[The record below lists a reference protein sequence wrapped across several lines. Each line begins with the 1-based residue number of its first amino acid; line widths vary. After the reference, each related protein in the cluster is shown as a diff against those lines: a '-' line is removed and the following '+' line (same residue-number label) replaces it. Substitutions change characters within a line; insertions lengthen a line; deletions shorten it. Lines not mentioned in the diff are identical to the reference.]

1 MSDQREPRHQ
11 SHAASM
17 TCSEICDVEHKLHA
31 CPEFKKM
38 STSQKYDLVK
48 KKPACFNCLQTGHSV
63 SECGSKFS
71 CRECKA
77 KHHTLLH
84 RPKPATTLHDGS
96 NKTIARVSTS
106 ANTTIQS
113 AGSAGQQADTSVL
126 TGHCG
131 SGSPNAGALLPTA
144 MVPIHNKSGE
154 TVHLRALLDSGSQV
168 SFITEAKAKALRLKV
183 QKTPSTI
190 ITLGASSSQ
199 KTCGVL
205 PATIAGSIDVNFHVI
220 PKITG
225 SLPNAIVDIS
235 QMRHVDHLKLADPN
249 FSVPGKIDMLLGA
262 DIIEDLMLDNRIRDN
277 GLILRESLLGW
288 IVSGPILETSGVI
301 STHHVTVASDGES
314 NKLLARF
321 WELESVPEKKHRT
334 MEEAHCEELFDATT
348 TRDSAGR
355 FYVRLPFKADGHLL
369 GQSRVSAMR
378 RFINL
383 ENKLKRDKLLK
394 VRYSDFVN
402 EFLKLGHLEKVPD
415 GELDNV
421 NHYYMPHHCVLKDAS
436 TTTKLRVV
444 FDASAK
450 TTTGLSLNDCL
461 MVGPKLQDDLFSI
474 LIRFRFFKVALSADV
489 AKMYRQVGLDPRD
502 RDFMRLL
509 WRFSEDEPVQ
519 TFRLT
524 RVIYGVASSSYHSIR
539 CLREAAQLDG
549 VPIAAKE
556 AILRDFYVD
565 DILTGASSI
574 EEAEQLLNDLIQT
587 LERVQFGLKKWTSNV
602 PSLVLAL
609 PAEYREANENLKFL
623 DPTHTIKTLG
633 VTWNPFDDLFSFEV
647 AHISDDINDDGMTK
661 RQMLSDIAKTFD
673 PLGWLSPVTML
684 LKSMMQRAWQTNV
697 DWDQKLP
704 TEIDV
709 SYRTWRK
716 NLYSLKE
723 VKLQRFVLSE
733 EQQEPFELHVFC
745 DASEKA
751 YAACVYVVS
760 TNNRGE
766 RSSNL
771 LVAKCK
777 VSPLKT
783 QSIPRLELCAVLLGS
798 RLVLLVIQAL
808 ERISVNIRA
817 TTGWSDSTIVLCWLS
832 QEPSNWTTFVANR
845 VAEIQR
851 NDRVHW
857 QHVPTEDN
865 PADAASRG
873 VEPSALKSLEIWW
886 KGPTWLCSGVLPS
899 QPKLNFTEDE
909 TKRPERQILHPRA
922 AKKTPLARV
931 VRTVPAVSLAVTK
944 IHNYAGDIF
953 DLSLFSSLSKLL
965 RVVAYVKRFIQRICN
980 RVTKESL
987 DTISSDE
994 MTEAM
999 MILLRQEQKKVYS
1012 DEIKTLE
1019 TMPQVKSTSKILKLY
1034 PFLFQ
1039 GVLCV
1044 GGRLA
1049 HANLPDEAKYQRL
1062 VPKESRLATLVIKK
1076 AHLDTLHG
1084 GPNQVMAQIRSN
1096 FWIPNNRSVVRQ
1108 ELQQCVKCSRFTAK
1122 LSAPLM
1128 GDLPKERIDVP
1139 TRAFENVGLDFAG
1152 PFLCKPSSKARSQ
1165 DKAYMALFVCF
1176 ASKAVHIE
1184 CVSDMT
1190 TLGCMAAIRR
1200 FISRRGCPSQVFSDN
1215 GTNFGGSANEIQQL
1229 QEVLSNKHDNS
1240 LQSQSSALGIRWNFI
1255 PPRAP
1260 HFGGLWEAAVKSAKK
1275 HLRRTMGNSVLTFE
1289 ELTTL
1294 FCQIEAVLNSR
1305 PISVMS
1311 DDPNEVE
1318 PLTPAHLS
1326 IGHRLDVLPSFLLDQ
1341 THDVDNCSPSKRWYH
1356 IQNILLHF
1364 WNRWTKEYVTTLQ
1377 ERSKWRQQAI

>member
-1 MSDQREPRHQ
+1 
-11 SHAASM
+11 
-17 TCSEICDVEHKLHA
+17 
-31 CPEFKKM
+31 
-38 STSQKYDLVK
+38 
-48 KKPACFNCLQTGHSV
+48 
-63 SECGSKFS
+63 
-71 CRECKA
+71 
-77 KHHTLLH
+77 
-84 RPKPATTLHDGS
+84 
-96 NKTIARVSTS
+96 
-106 ANTTIQS
+106 
-113 AGSAGQQADTSVL
+113 
-126 TGHCG
+126 
-131 SGSPNAGALLPTA
+131 
-144 MVPIHNKSGE
+144 
-154 TVHLRALLDSGSQV
+154 
-168 SFITEAKAKALRLKV
+168 
-183 QKTPSTI
+183 
-190 ITLGASSSQ
+190 
-199 KTCGVL
+199 
-205 PATIAGSIDVNFHVI
+205 
-220 PKITG
+220 
-225 SLPNAIVDIS
+225 
-235 QMRHVDHLKLADPN
+235 
-249 FSVPGKIDMLLGA
+249 
-262 DIIEDLMLDNRIRDN
+262 
-277 GLILRESLLGW
+277 
-288 IVSGPILETSGVI
+288 
-301 STHHVTVASDGES
+301 
-314 NKLLARF
+314 
-321 WELESVPEKKHRT
+321 
-334 MEEAHCEELFDATT
+334 
-348 TRDSAGR
+348 
-355 FYVRLPFKADGHLL
+355 
-369 GQSRVSAMR
+369 
-378 RFINL
+378 
-383 ENKLKRDKLLK
+383 
-394 VRYSDFVN
+394 
-402 EFLKLGHLEKVPD
+402 
-415 GELDNV
+415 
-421 NHYYMPHHCVLKDAS
+421 
-436 TTTKLRVV
+436 
-444 FDASAK
+444 
-450 TTTGLSLNDCL
+450 
-461 MVGPKLQDDLFSI
+461 
-474 LIRFRFFKVALSADV
+474 
-489 AKMYRQVGLDPRD
+489 
-502 RDFMRLL
+502 
-509 WRFSEDEPVQ
+509 
-519 TFRLT
+519 
-524 RVIYGVASSSYHSIR
+524 
-539 CLREAAQLDG
+539 
-549 VPIAAKE
+549 
-556 AILRDFYVD
+556 
-565 DILTGASSI
+565 
-574 EEAEQLLNDLIQT
+574 
-587 LERVQFGLKKWTSNV
+587 
-602 PSLVLAL
+602 
-609 PAEYREANENLKFL
+609 
-623 DPTHTIKTLG
+623 
-633 VTWNPFDDLFSFEV
+633 
-647 AHISDDINDDGMTK
+647 
-661 RQMLSDIAKTFD
+661 MLSDIAKTFD

-704 TEIDV
+704 TEINV

-760 TNNRGE
+760 TNNRDK

-783 QSIPRLELCAVLLGS
+783 QSIPRLEMCAVLLGS

-832 QEPSNWTTFVANR
+832 QEPGNWTTFVANR

-851 NDRVHW
+851 NDRV

-886 KGPTWLCSGVLPS
+886 NGPTWLCSGVLPS

-931 VRTVPAVSLAVTK
+931 VRTVPAVSLAGTK
-944 IHNYAGDIF
+944 VHNYAGDIF

-980 RVTKESL
+980 RGTKESL
-987 DTISSDE
+987 DTISSEE

-999 MILLRQEQKKVYS
+999 MILLRQEQRKVYS

-1049 HANLPDEAKYQRL
+1049 HAKLPDEAKYQRL

-1084 GPNQVMAQIRSN
+1084 GTNQVMAQIRSN

-1139 TRAFENVGLDFAG
+1139 TRAFQNVGLDFAG
-1152 PFLCKPSSKARSQ
+1152 PFLCKSSSKARSH

-1190 TLGCMAAIRR
+1190 TLGCIAAIRR

-1215 GTNFGGSANEIQQL
+1215 GTNFGGAANEIQQM

-1289 ELTTL
+1289 ELTKTL
-1294 FCQIEAVLNSR
+1294 EAVLNSR

-1318 PLTPAHLS
+1318 LLTPAHLS
-1326 IGHRLDVLPSFLLDQ
+1326 IGHRLDMLPSF
-1341 THDVDNCSPSKRWYH
+1341 
-1356 IQNILLHF
+1356 F
-1364 WNRWTKEYVTTLQ
+1364 WTKPMTWTTAVPRNDGITFRTFCCISGTDGPKNTSTLQ
-1377 ERSKWRQQAI
+1377 ERSKWRRETSNLKMGDLVLITDDNSAPLQWPIGRVHYVYSGPDSAVRVVKVKTLTGIYNRSVHKLKKLPIDT